1 MSSPIKRT
9 LARLRKLGY
18 HADIVE
24 RRLPGC
30 FITRDLFGIADVL
43 AAHPGER
50 AVLLVQATTAAHVAD
65 RLRRVR
71 GQPDLPA
78 LLATGVRVEVWG
90 WAKRGAAGT
99 SAAWPSGPGTWRPSP
114 WPSCPAAGCR
124 GRGSGRAGRATG
136 RPGRMIEQ
144 GSPQAGQSPG
154 GNIHGLGEGA
164 ILHPIEEGQR
174 PRDPRIPRNGEAA
187 ERAARQDAL
196 ARQEREARP

>member
-18 HADIVE
+18 LADIVE

-43 AAHPGER
+43 AAHPGEC

-78 LLATGVRVEVWG
+78 LLAAGVRVEIWG
-90 WAKRGAAGT
+90 WAKCGGRWHVCRVAVRPGDLAAVT
-99 SAAWPSGPGTWRPSP
+99 VAELPRRRRPRK
-114 WPSCPAAGCR
+114 GERQR
-124 GRGSGRAGRATG
+124 GRC
-136 RPGRMIEQ
+136 
-144 GSPQAGQSPG
+144 
-154 GNIHGLGEGA
+154 
-164 ILHPIEEGQR
+164 
-174 PRDPRIPRNGEAA
+174 D
-187 ERAARQDAL
+187 
-196 ARQEREARP
+196 REAR